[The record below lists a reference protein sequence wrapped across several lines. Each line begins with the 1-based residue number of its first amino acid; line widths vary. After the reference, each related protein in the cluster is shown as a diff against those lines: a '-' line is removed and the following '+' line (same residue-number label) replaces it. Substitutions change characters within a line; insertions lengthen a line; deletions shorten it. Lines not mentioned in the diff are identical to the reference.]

1 MKCPSRLLRR
11 PPACRR
17 FFAPVLTLF
26 LALLATPLA
35 RAAIAPQPT
44 TLTCG
49 HMDMWSEGDE
59 TKAVCTGS
67 VTLTG
72 TNLTILCDRLE
83 LIATRIGDKSAAA
96 LPTLEKFRYLLAT
109 GHVSITQGTRR
120 ATCGRAE
127 VLPREEKVVLTE
139 DPVVIDTA
147 TDFVS
152 AGEKIT
158 MLRGQERVEVE
169 KPRLTGPPIR
179 DLGFDRNKPA
189 PPPSDTPAIT
199 VPPPK

>member
-1 MKCPSRLLRR
+1 MNVPSVLL
-11 PPACRR
+11 AG
-17 FFAPVLTLF
+17 A
-26 LALLATPLA
+26 ALLAALPVA
-35 RAAIAPQPT
+35 RADVETQPT
-44 TLTCG
+44 TLNCD

-59 TKAVCTGS
+59 TKAICTGN

-72 TNLTILCDRLE
+72 TDLRVVCERLE
-83 LIATRIGDKSAAA
+83 LTASRIGTETTTSV
-96 LPTLEKFRYLLAT
+96 PTLEKFRYLLAT
-109 GHVSITQGTRR
+109 GHVSITQGSRV

-139 DPVVIDTA
+139 DPVVIDHA

-169 KPRLTGPPIR
+169 KPRLTGPPIK
-179 DLGFDRNKPA
+179 DLGFDRNKPPAGA
-189 PPPSDTPAIT
+189 PAQPDTKA
-199 VPPPK
+199 K

>member
-1 MKCPSRLLRR
+1 M
-11 PPACRR
+11 
-17 FFAPVLTLF
+17 
-26 LALLATPLA
+26 LALVLAAAPLT
-35 RAAIAPQPT
+35 RAAVAPQPT
-44 TLTCG
+44 TLTCD

-59 TKAVCTGS
+59 TKAVCTGHVS
-67 VTLTG
+67 VTG
-72 TNLTILCDRLE
+72 TNLTILCDKLE
-83 LIATRIGDKSAAA
+83 LTATRLGGKAAAA

-147 TDFVS
+147 NGFVS
-152 AGEKIT
+152 AGDKIT

-179 DLGFDRNKPA
+179 DLGFDKNKP
-189 PPPSDTPAIT
+189 PPADAASPAIT
-199 VPPPK
+199 VPPP